1 MTQPNARRTIF
12 LALAAAAAVLAVL
25 ACSIGGGSTAGSGD
39 FRLENE
45 SGQTICYVFISPT
58 TSTVWGDD
66 WLGDTEVIE
75 DGDARLFDVPAGDY
89 DLLATDCNQNTVAEV
104 RLVTVPNSGYTW
116 TIR

>member
-1 MTQPNARRTIF
+1 MKQPNARRTLL
-12 LALAAAAAVLAVL
+12 LALVAAAALLAIL
-25 ACSIGGGSTAGSGD
+25 ACSIGGGSGD

-58 TSTVWGDD
+58 TSDVWGDD
-66 WLGDTEVIE
+66 WLGDDEVIE
-75 DGDARLFDVPAGDY
+75 DGDARVFDVPAGDY

-104 RLVTVPNSGYTW
+104 RLVTVPSSGYTW